1 MAYIKEQNCCG
12 NPPVGE
18 PYAPYYSGEDY
29 KENCRCLNCQK
40 IAQGKTVD
48 ILIVPMKSK
57 IDDLRKLVFSF
68 CDTAPQELRRRYL
81 IIKNADSYLKRTL
94 DIFLKLLEEAPA
106 YLDIFLTAHVPE
118 NLPNAVLSR
127 CESINQPA
135 LSPQTLKRIV
145 ESNPMLSGLRGKV
158 LSYPFQSISEL
169 RLYSKLDLEDQ
180 FRILF
185 ISQTSPWSL
194 EKAGTELWK
203 ALDLEGDH
211 ILISEA
217 RSFVLNF
224 CHSRWEDYLLKNVS
238 TLKGLDEA
246 RLTSVHVHYAAH
258 PLFEYAARQ
267 DGSQFLNLQEQF
279 IAYIMSLYMARRS
292 LGVL

>member
-1 MAYIKEQNCCG
+1 MG
-12 NPPVGE
+12 DLGME
-18 PYAPYYSGEDY
+18 PYVPFTSGDDY
-29 KENCRCLNCQK
+29 TRSCRCLNCMK
-40 IAQGKTVD
+40 IAQAKTVD
-48 ILIVPMKSK
+48 VLIVPMKSP
-57 IDDLRKLVFSF
+57 IDSMRKTVFSF
-68 CDTAPQELRRRYL
+68 SGTAPQELSRRYL
-81 IIKNADSYLKRTL
+81 IVKNADCYLKKTL
-94 DIFLKLLEEAPA
+94 DIFLKLLEEAPK
-106 YLDIFLTAHVPE
+106 YLDIFLTAHVRE
-118 NLPNAVLSR
+118 NLPPAIISR
-127 CESINQPA
+127 CESLNQPA

-158 LSYPFQSISEL
+158 SSYPFHSISEL
-169 RLYSKLDLEDQ
+169 RLYSKLELETA
-180 FRILF
+180 FRNLF

-203 ALDLEGDH
+203 ALDAEGDH

-224 CHSRWEDYLLKNVS
+224 CHSRWEDYLSKNVS

>member
-1 MAYIKEQNCCG
+1 M
-12 NPPVGE
+12 E
-18 PYAPYYSGEDY
+18 PYVPFTSGDDY
-29 KENCRCLNCQK
+29 TRSCRCLNCMK
-40 IAQGKTVD
+40 IAQAKTVD
-48 ILIVPMKSK
+48 VLIVPMKSP
-57 IDDLRKLVFSF
+57 IDSMRKTVFSF
-68 CDTAPQELRRRYL
+68 SGTAPQELSRRYL
-81 IIKNADSYLKRTL
+81 IVKNADCYLKKTL
-94 DIFLKLLEEAPA
+94 DIFLKLLEEAPK
-106 YLDIFLTAHVPE
+106 YLDIFLTAHVRE
-118 NLPNAVLSR
+118 NLPPAIISR
-127 CESINQPA
+127 CESLNQPA

-158 LSYPFQSISEL
+158 SSYPFHSISEL
-169 RLYSKLDLEDQ
+169 RLYSKLELETA
-180 FRILF
+180 FRNLF

-203 ALDLEGDH
+203 ALDAEGDH

-224 CHSRWEDYLLKNVS
+224 CHSRWEDYLSKNVS